1 MASRYTYCIYKFT
14 HIFGYM
20 YIDNYIVY
28 LCIYIYLYCL
38 YKSSAI
44 YTWNPNDTCF
54 EWSLGLLLESS
65 NPTIE
70 DKQVPG
76 IYIYTLYIFILFDI
90 CDLYISQ
97 EPDLLFGFPYLYKPT
112 FALLT
117 TYFAALFY
125 CVLFNNRN
133 PYEKKNKKLPIKPT
147 KP

>member
-1 MASRYTYCIYKFT
+1 MEFGPSFGEFEPNNRGQTGSRY
-14 HIFGYM
+14 
-20 YIDNYIVY
+20 
-28 LCIYIYLYCL
+28 
-38 YKSSAI
+38 
-44 YTWNPNDTCF
+44 
-54 EWSLGLLLESS
+54 
-65 NPTIE
+65 
-70 DKQVPG
+70 